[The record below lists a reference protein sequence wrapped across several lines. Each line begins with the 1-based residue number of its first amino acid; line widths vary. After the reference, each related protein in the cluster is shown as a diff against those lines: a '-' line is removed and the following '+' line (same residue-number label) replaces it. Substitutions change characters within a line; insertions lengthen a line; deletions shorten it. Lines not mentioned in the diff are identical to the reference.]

1 MSQSAGLQ
9 SSVCILPLVCSLQS
23 VFYPWSAVYHLRFT
37 LIDTIILYH
46 VALFFT
52 CLSVIQYVRCTFCR
66 LMSAFCFPRLF
77 FPIYTRH
84 GQDTNFAILVMGT
97 VTQFLRTTHAFIL
110 GASHSVH
117 TPGTC
122 TVTVNFFNVIN
133 SY

>member
-1 MSQSAGLQ
+1 MEEKESCHISDLLNQIC
-9 SSVCILPLVCSLQS
+9 SVYTWVELPCSLKKKNFS
-23 VFYPWSAVYHLRFT
+23 HFYLCFAVKL
-37 LIDTIILYH
+37 
-46 VALFFT
+46 
-52 CLSVIQYVRCTFCR
+52 
-66 LMSAFCFPRLF
+66 PRV
-77 FPIYTRH
+77 
-84 GQDTNFAILVMGT
+84 LVMGT